1 MNRIACWFFTGIFFL
16 GMMIGCAPDGDAPSQ
31 SLSEMDGQDSENE
44 VPTFYVVN
52 YPLYYFTKRI
62 VGERAR
68 VVLPKSSG
76 ADPAFWQPTEAEVLE
91 YQNADLILLWGAD
104 FANWVQNVSLPL
116 SRVIDTGAS
125 IRDRFIYDEE
135 AASHSH
141 GDSSEHSHGAI
152 AFTTWLDFE
161 LMIHQ
166 SREIYESISNR
177 YPRHAVEY
185 GESYRALEADLMSL
199 DQAFNELIPESF
211 DEIVFASHPVY
222 QYFGRRYDI
231 AIQSFHWEPGV
242 MPEEAEWK
250 NFEDRL
256 EENKVKWMLWE
267 GAPSE
272 KTKSRLQDSG
282 VLPIVFH
289 TVGGLPEAGD
299 FLSVMQANFERL
311 REAFQA
317 R

>member
-1 MNRIACWFFTGIFFL
+1 MACWFFTGIFVL
-16 GMMIGCAPDGDAPSQ
+16 GMGVGCAPDGEAPSRD
-31 SLSEMDGQDSENE
+31 LSEGDGQASESE

-76 ADPAFWQPTEAEVLE
+76 ADPAFWQPSEAEVLE

-104 FANWVQNVSLPL
+104 FAKWVQNVSLPL

-125 IRDRFIYDEE
+125 IRDRYIYDEE
-135 AASHSH
+135 AVSHSH
-141 GDSSEHSHGAI
+141 GDSEAHSHGAI

-185 GESYRALEADLMSL
+185 GQSYRALEADLMSL
-199 DQAFNELIPESF
+199 DRTFNELIPESF
-211 DEIVFASHPVY
+211 DETVFASHPVY
-222 QYFGRRYDI
+222 QYFGRRYGLE
-231 AIQSFHWEPGV
+231 IQSFHWEPGV
-242 MPEEAEWK
+242 MPDEAEWN

-256 EENKVKWMLWE
+256 KENKVKWMLWE

-272 KTKSRLQDSG
+272 ETKARLQKSG
-282 VLPIVFH
+282 VLPIEFH
-289 TVGGLPEAGD
+289 TVGGSPETGD
-299 FLSVMQANFERL
+299 FLTVMQANVERL
-311 REAFQA
+311 RDALQA

>member
-1 MNRIACWFFTGIFFL
+1 MN
-16 GMMIGCAPDGDAPSQ
+16 GCAPDGDAPSQ
-31 SLSEMDGQDSENE
+31 SVSEGDVQVSESE

-62 VGERAR
+62 VGERAS

-76 ADPAFWQPTEAEVLE
+76 SDPAFWKPSEAEVLE

-104 FANWVQNVSLPL
+104 FAKWVQNVSLPL

-125 IRDRFIYDEE
+125 IRDRYIYEEE
-135 AASHSH
+135 AVSHSH
-141 GDSSEHSHGAI
+141 GDSPEHSHGAI
-152 AFTTWLDFE
+152 AFTSWLDFE

-166 SREIYESISNR
+166 TRAVYESISKR

-185 GESYRALEADLMSL
+185 GQSYRALEADLMSL

-211 DEIVFASHPVY
+211 TETVFASHPVY
-222 QYFGRRYDI
+222 QYLARRYGI

-242 MPEEAEWK
+242 MPDEAQWK
-250 NFEDRL
+250 EFEDRL
-256 EENKVKWMLWE
+256 KASQVKWMLWE

-272 KTKSRLQDSG
+272 ETKARLQESG
-282 VLPIVFH
+282 VVPIEFH
-289 TVGGLPEAGD
+289 TAGGWPGEGD
-299 FLSVMQANFERL
+299 FLTVMRANLERL
-311 REAFQA
+311 REAFEAQ
-317 R
+317 